1 MCGIFYYQCGGA
13 HTNHTN
19 NRISVEK
26 YDQLFANFAKMA
38 HRGPDNSRFQRHA
51 AHNVRS
57 VFGFHRLAING
68 LTADGNQPFEAA
80 HCKLIC
86 NGEIYNF
93 RELIVRHDM
102 EQTCAGNSDCEVIIH
117 LYKRL
122 GMEAMLNE
130 LDGVFAMVLYD
141 GSTNRTYVAR
151 DPMGVRS
158 LFIGTEDMGMGMGM
172 GGMGTGI
179 DFSVASEMK
188 SLSHCAPGRVA
199 QFPAGCYYEYDNATT
214 RGNYFA
220 YYKHVSVDMVDIVNV
235 RTQTK
240 YRTRGRS
247 SIDNDT
253 GSGSGSGS
261 GSGGTDDRKQ
271 PFSAAKLRNLLI
283 DAVKK
288 RLMSDR
294 PIGAL
299 LSGGLDSS
307 LVTAIICKHDARFA
321 NSPKQLN
328 TYSIG
333 LRGSVDL
340 LWAKRVADFLGTTH
354 HEVCL
359 DEAAFLDAIEA
370 TIAQIESYDTTT
382 VRASVGNY
390 LVSKYISNTT
400 DDVVIYCGDMSD
412 EIFGSYRG
420 FINAGTADDFAIEN
434 ERIVQDVRFFDLL
447 RSDKSISGCGLEARV
462 PFADKALV
470 EYVMSINPRHKRF
483 NDGDY
488 IEKAALRAAFD
499 VLAPENAY
507 LPHDALWRRKEA
519 FSDGVSAQP
528 HPHLLGGSAD
538 SAVVTRTWIDMIR
551 EHVAA
556 KISDV
561 EYLNARNNFRHNTPY
576 DKESYY
582 YRKLFEKHY
591 PGRETVIPYFWR
603 QPFCTEL
610 DPSARLL
617 VERTRGGNANQRSPG
632 LSPALSPGLSPAL
645 SPGLSPASIFN
656 TSPSLDSASALT
668 L

>member
-1 MCGIFYYQCGGA
+1 MCGIFYYQCGA
-13 HTNHTN
+13 HNNHN
-19 NRISVEK
+19 HHRRISVEK

-93 RELIVRHDM
+93 RELIARHDM
-102 EQTCAGNSDCEVIIH
+102 EQSCAGSSDCEVIIH

-158 LFIGTEDMGMGMGM
+158 LFIGTEDMNVGMGMGM
-172 GGMGTGI
+172 GI

-199 QFPAGCYYEYDNATT
+199 QFPAGCYYEYDNATS

-220 YYKHVSVDMVDIVNV
+220 YYKYVSVDMVDVVNV

-240 YRTRGRS
+240 YRTRG
-247 SIDNDT
+247 
-253 GSGSGSGS
+253 SGSGSGS
-261 GSGGTDDRKQ
+261 GSGTDDRKQ

-340 LWAKRVADFLGTTH
+340 IWAKRVADFLGTTH

-370 TIAQIESYDTTT
+370 TITQIESYDTTT

-390 LVSKYISNTT
+390 LVSKYISNMT

-434 ERIVQDVRFFDLL
+434 ERIVQDARFFDLL

-507 LPHDALWRRKEA
+507 LPQEALWRRKEA

-528 HPHLLGGSAD
+528 SHPHLLEGSAD
-538 SAVVTRTWIDMIR
+538 SALVTRTWIDMIR

-556 KISDV
+556 KISDT
-561 EYLNARNNFRHNTPY
+561 EYLNERNKFRHNTPY

-582 YRKLFEKHY
+582 YRKVFEKHY

-603 QPFCTEL
+603 HPFCTEL

-617 VERTRGGNANQRSPG
+617 VERRCGGNNSSNQRSPG
-632 LSPALSPGLSPAL
+632 LSPALTPCLST
-645 SPGLSPASIFN
+645 ASIFN